1 MVLLYKVKEVY
12 MQDYK
17 NLDFINNLKKTI
29 DKTKIMTIAPA
40 NKNRL

>member
-29 DKTKIMTIAPA
+29 DKTIRDLIEIKEC
-40 NKNRL
+40 L

>member
-29 DKTKIMTIAPA
+29 DKTIRDLIDIKEY
-40 NKNRL
+40 L